1 MVNNSAKRA
10 LIPMHEIPPFFDDD
24 SYGRLMEIG
33 TNDCYLRSI

>member
-1 MVNNSAKRA
+1 MVNNSAERA
-10 LIPMHEIPPFFDDD
+10 LIPIMKFPFFDDD